1 MLCVHS
7 VLPSPLA
14 APSSS
19 EGVFLGDHCK
29 HTAIPRHGTWVN
41 TDHRRGEGTLVL
53 DDLGTRPS
61 FFFLSFIL
69 EGGRGLAGPAIKT
82 GRMAR
87 QRGAGKAFGCK
98 WVVKAGK
105 RPSLLFW

>member
-7 VLPSPLA
+7 ALPSPLA

-41 TDHRRGEGTLVL
+41 TDHRRGEGEAGAGRPGDTTLSPPLVL
-53 DDLGTRPS
+53 
-61 FFFLSFIL
+61 FL
-69 EGGRGLAGPAIKT
+69 EGGRGLTGPAIKT

-87 QRGAGKAFGCK
+87 RRGAGKAFGCK
-98 WVVKAGK
+98 WVVKGGK
-105 RPSLLFW
+105 RPSLLLW